1 MVSTGLAIDC
11 EESKQHKSVLV
22 DHFSSMLK
30 YSGFY
35 FIYAFNSSDINS
47 PFSSILG
54 FEQKILNQL
63 HFSFSKQFNQQ

>member
-30 YSGFY
+30 YNVFY
-35 FIYAFNSSDINS
+35 LIYALND
-47 PFSSILG
+47 
-54 FEQKILNQL
+54 FEST
-63 HFSFSKQFNQQ
+63 SFLIF